1 MRPRQLRKISRA
13 CVSLGADSGRYATVL
28 SPSIAVS
35 RFPLCNRLW
44 QTIDRI
50 GTAPFAEFSSALV
63 YLDGAFTDVDD
74 AQSYG
79 LCYAMPSTEHASLAL
94 HRRLKQPVS
103 MRWIGFAMRWT
114 VRALEV
120 QSMKGCHLFVPRP
133 SFHYG
138 PSSVHW
144 VHCSIDG
151 GCRLRSLFVNGPE
164 WLSLRLSR
172 SPDGSDR
179 PRHRHRI
186 GVCSE
191 LWDGPLL
198 VRSGCSVY
206 ECTLNKCRPSH
217 QSSRH
222 GSAFNVHL

>member
-1 MRPRQLRKISRA
+1 MRDCLVTINY
-13 CVSLGADSGRYATVL
+13 SLTL
-28 SPSIAVS
+28 PAVQ
-35 RFPLCNRLW
+35 RLW

-50 GTAPFAEFSSALV
+50 GNDPFAEFSYAPV
-63 YLDGAFTDVDD
+63 YLEEASTDVVV

-79 LCYAMPSTEHASLAL
+79 LCYAMLIEYTSLAL

-103 MRWIGFAMRWT
+103 MRWIGFAMRWIG
-114 VRALEV
+114 RARI
-120 QSMKGCHLFVPRP
+120 QSMENRHLFVPRA

-138 PSSVHW
+138 PSSVYW

-151 GCRLRSLFVNGPE
+151 GCRLRSLFVNAPE
-164 WLSLRLSR
+164 WQSLRLSR

-198 VRSGCSVY
+198 VRSGSSVY
-206 ECTLNKCRPSH
+206 ECTLDKCRPSH